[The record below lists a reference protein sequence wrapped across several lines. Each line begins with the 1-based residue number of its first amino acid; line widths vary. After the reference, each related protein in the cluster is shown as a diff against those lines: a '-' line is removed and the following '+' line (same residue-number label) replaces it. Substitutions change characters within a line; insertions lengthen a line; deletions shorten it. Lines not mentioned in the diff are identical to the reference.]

1 MKQSIKNYLKNI
13 ALAAGQIV
21 NTIAAGSPH
30 ETVSSR
36 IYRCAVLADS
46 PTIAA
51 RAAYRT
57 VNTVYFWQED
67 HCQAAWVAQKENSP
81 ESLK

>member
-13 ALAAGQIV
+13 AIAAGQIV

-36 IYRCAVLADS
+36 IYRCAV
-46 PTIAA
+46 
-51 RAAYRT
+51 
-57 VNTVYFWQED
+57 NTLYFWQED
-67 HCQAAWVAQKENSP
+67 HCQAAWVAQKENSL
-81 ESLK
+81 ENLK

>member
-13 ALAAGQIV
+13 ALAAGQTV

-51 RAAYRT
+51 T
-57 VNTVYFWQED
+57 PNTPCGVGTGT
-67 HCQAAWVAQKENSP
+67 S
-81 ESLK
+81 